1 MPWQHSIQ
9 AAVKALRKE
18 ETQLERQLAQVQHK
32 IKELGDLA
40 RSGGVSGAKSGS
52 RRLSAKGRAAI
63 SKAAKKRWAKYRSDR
78 GKETRSG
85 RRAG

>member
-1 MPWQHSIQ
+1 MPWQQSIQ
-9 AAVKALRKE
+9 AAVKALKKE
-18 ETQLERQLAQVQHK
+18 ETQLEKQLAQVQHK

-40 RSGGVSGAKSGS
+40 RTGGASGAKTGT

-63 SKAAKKRWAKYRSDR
+63 SKAAKKRWAKYRSAR
-78 GKETRSG
+78 SKSG